1 MNLDGIW
8 IGWSRGRGFSMVI
21 RSQLRLVSAAFMAV
35 RLRVRRNAAM
45 VVNGCVRSMM
55 VVALASAGVASPARS
70 QENALGAS
78 VQSLLDFA
86 RAQSPELAAMRHEA
100 DAAAQ
105 RLGSAGALAD
115 PVLRVEL
122 MNINNYGNDTPAS
135 VLPWRVGETQYRL
148 MQPLPG
154 WGKRDLRRD
163 VATADADQ
171 ATARTG
177 AAWAELAARIKTT
190 YAEYYRT
197 VGSERL
203 TREVLDL
210 MMRLEQIAQARYA
223 GGLAVQQD
231 AIRAQLEQTA
241 MRSELIS
248 LDNEKRQLRARLNAL
263 IARDWAA
270 PLASPQQL
278 RPLPSLAVSDA
289 TQLAERARAR
299 NPQLLAEQARL
310 ASAQKS
316 RELTLSNRYPDW
328 LVGLQSTQ
336 VGSRLTAFG
345 LMVEVNIPLQ
355 QDSRRAQEREAE
367 SMVSAAQSR
376 ADALANQLL
385 GDLAGSLAAL
395 DGARRTATL
404 VETQLLPQSELS
416 LRAALAA
423 YENGRADFATLL
435 DAQRQIRKAQMDH
448 LKAQAEAQMRLAEI
462 ERIVGEDL

>member
-8 IGWSRGRGFSMVI
+8 IGWSRGRGFSKVI

-35 RLRVRRNAAM
+35 RLRVRRNAAI

-135 VLPWRVGETQYRL
+135 VLPWKVGETQYRL

-154 WGKRDLRRD
+154 WGKRDLRRE

-210 MMRLEQIAQARYA
+210 MMRLEQIAQARYS

-241 MRSELIS
+241 MRTELIAI
-248 LDNEKRQLRARLNAL
+248 DNEKRQLRARLNAL
-263 IARDWAA
+263 VARDWTA
-270 PLASPQQL
+270 PLAEPQAL
-278 RPLPSLAVSDA
+278 RPLPNLAGADA
-289 TQLAERARAR
+289 AQLAERARAS
-299 NPQLLAEQARL
+299 NPLLQVELARL

-316 RELTLSNRYPDW
+316 RELTWSNRYPDW
-328 LVGLQSTQ
+328 QLGLQSTQ
-336 VGSRLTAFG
+336 VGSRLTSYG
-345 LMVEVNIPLQ
+345 VMIELNIPLQ

-367 SMVSAAQSR
+367 AMVGAARSR
-376 ADALANQLL
+376 SEALANQLL
-385 GDLAGSLAAL
+385 GELAGNLAAL
-395 DGARRTATL
+395 DGARRTEAL
-404 VETQLLPQSELS
+404 IETQLLQQSELS
-416 LRAALAA
+416 LRSALAA
-423 YENGRADFATLL
+423 YESGKVDFATLL
-435 DAQRQIRKAQMDH
+435 DAQRQIRRARLDR
-448 LKAQAEAQMRLAEI
+448 LKAQVEAQVRLAEI